1 MTTRSTRTPRR
12 RTVIAL
18 AVVLAVLVAFVVRL
32 VDIQVVNAGEHID
45 DSLRI
50 AMGGKTTLYGTR
62 GSIVDE
68 NGNVLAGSILTYDAE
83 LDPSNVGPIERKDAA
98 GDEVEVDWPTVA
110 GEIAQITGQSAED
123 VQKIVADALA
133 VNPKS
138 QYASLK
144 NGLSTEKYQQLLD
157 LRIPYLTMRPHPART
172 YPDGAVAGNL
182 VGFVGS
188 DGKPLEGL
196 ESAQDS
202 CLAPT
207 EGERVFQRGKDGVII
222 PGTEQVTP
230 AVDGGTLTLTIDR
243 DLQYYLQQ
251 LIAEQATNQGAQH
264 GQIMVV
270 EAKTGKIRAAA
281 EWPTVDPNNVSATAP
296 EDRSSRIFRGT
307 FEPGSTFKALSA
319 ATVIDAGAA
328 TPTSTV
334 TASGRETFPNGAR
347 VQDAIPH
354 GALNYTLAGVLID
367 SSNVGISKFAEMVPA
382 QTRYDYLQKFGI
394 GQVSGVDFPGEAKGT
409 LRPVDQ
415 WDNQTFYNTS
425 FGQGVATTL
434 PQLMG
439 AYQAIAND
447 GTKIPLSLV
456 ESCTTADG
464 TVQASDAG
472 ASTQVVSA
480 STASQVRELLE
491 NVAVQGGN
499 AKATAISGYRVGLK
513 TGTGEISDGSGYK
526 SGVYFTTMIGMAP
539 VDDPQYIVAVTLDQ
553 PTAVRSSAANA
564 AAFQKAMTQVLKTYR
579 VLPSDSQPELL
590 PKIG

>member
-110 GEIAQITGQSAED
+110 GEIGQITGQSPED

-409 LRPVDQ
+409 LRSVDQ

-456 ESCTTADG
+456 ESCTAADG